1 MDERMRFEATLTAE
15 ADAVSSEHLLQHFS
29 RGNLQEDLCFALW
42 RPSTG
47 AHRYTALISEIL
59 LPHDGERNLHGNAS
73 FNPSYL
79 ARAVTCARAESAGLA
94 FMHSHPGAGWQGM
107 SPADVTA
114 ERDVIAY
121 PAGATGLP
129 LLGLT
134 IGSDGFWSSRFWER
148 DNGDMQHRWCQ
159 KTKVLGP
166 NSYKFY
172 FNDETTPPAP
182 RRDILRRTF
191 NSWGAESQ
199 NTISRLRIGIVGLG
213 SVGCIVA
220 EALARIGISQVILI
234 DPDHVE
240 EHNLD
245 RLLYGTVHD
254 IGKLKVELAAEAMRA
269 HATAEQIE
277 ITALPASIHDAGAY
291 QAVLDCDVIFSCV
304 DRPIARDALNFV
316 AQSHLIPV
324 IDGGVAVETDR
335 ERDRL
340 FSAHWRAH
348 IVTPYRRCMRCSRQY
363 NTSMVTME
371 LDGSL
376 DDPSYVR
383 NLPPEEQ
390 LGNLNV
396 FPFSLAVAGME
407 VNLMLRYL
415 IAADWWPAVSQQDYQ
430 FITGETLVENEG
442 CLPYCPFRQRYAQ
455 GDLESPFY
463 LRQSDGGQP
472 SVERSNILKRLIKFF
487 GRLFSTS

>member
-1 MDERMRFEATLTAE
+1 MRFEAVLTAE
-15 ADAVSSEHLLQHFS
+15 ADTVSSEHLLQHFS
-29 RGNLQEDLCFALW
+29 RGELQEDLCFALW

-47 AHRYTALISEIL
+47 KRRRTALISEIL
-59 LPHDGERNLHGNAS
+59 LPRGGERNLHGNAS
-73 FNPSYL
+73 FNPVYL
-79 ARAVTCARAESAGLA
+79 ARAVKCARAKNAGLA
-94 FMHSHPGAGWQGM
+94 FMHSHPGTGWQGM
-107 SPADVTA
+107 SPSDIAA
-114 ERDVIAY
+114 ERDAIAY

-129 LLGLT
+129 LVGLT
-134 IGSDGFWSSRFWER
+134 IGSDGYWSSRFWER
-148 DNGDMQHRWCQ
+148 ENGHMQRRWCQ
-159 KTKVLGP
+159 KTRVVGP
-166 NSYKFY
+166 DVYKFY
-172 FNDETTPPAP
+172 FNDETTPPAR

-191 NSWGAESQ
+191 DSWGTESQ
-199 NTISRLRIGIVGLG
+199 NTISRLRVGIVGLG

-220 EALARIGISQVILI
+220 EAMARIGISQVTLI

-254 IGKLKVELAAEAMRA
+254 IGKLKVDVAAETVRA

-277 ITALPASIHDAGAY
+277 ITALPVSIQDAGAY
-291 QAVLDCDVIFSCV
+291 KAALDCDVIFSCV

-324 IDGGVAVETDR
+324 IDGGVAVETDQ
-335 ERDRL
+335 ERDRI
-340 FSAHWRAH
+340 FSAHWKAH
-348 IVTPYRRCMRCSRQY
+348 IVTPYHRCMRCSRQY

-383 NLPPEEQ
+383 NLPREER

-415 IAADWWPAVSQQDYQ
+415 IASDWWPSVSQQDYQ
-430 FITGETLVENEG
+430 FITGEILVANEG
-442 CLPYCPFRQRYAQ
+442 CLPHCSFRQRHAQ
-455 GDLESPFY
+455 GDRESPFY
-463 LRQSDGGQP
+463 LRL
-472 SVERSNILKRLIKFF
+472 SVEGDPDAEPPNIFKRLIKFA